1 MRLILESFK
10 HRIAQNPLRGLL
22 SIISVALGSAAVI
35 LVLNL
40 SFRFNDYIGDLAREA
55 GSVVVIANAKEETDG
70 GISWEGRGDFS
81 SNTIE
86 ALSSEY
92 PQLKNIIGMSAF
104 GMNFEIRQ
112 GEEFYR
118 IRRSVPT
125 VPEYK
130 DLYSLNMIAGE
141 FLTQADLQNRA
152 AVAVINEE
160 VAKVLFGSS
169 ENAIG
174 KSFTQVTR
182 NPQPQGN
189 ERTFTITGVF
199 EDFPY
204 YLKMVMGMGDV
215 FVPQSLFQRMGTDN
229 YRVILANLDGG
240 DFEKA
245 KPKIESVMGGI
256 VDENVPVTV
265 WQGSPT
271 SPSQASFLDSL
282 KSTVNTSSLFFGAL
296 GMVALLVSSFG
307 IFSIMLVSILE
318 RTREV
323 GLRRVI
329 GSTKGGIIGH
339 FMAESLIF
347 TLIGS
352 VIGIGIALLFNTPMT
367 EALKPMLAFGPRGTE
382 TAVPLNLGIKAIGA
396 GTLLALVLGTV
407 FGIIPALSAA
417 KVSPIESLRDQ

>member
-1 MRLILESFK
+1 VRLIFESFK
-10 HRIAQNPLRGLL
+10 HRITQNPLRGLL

-40 SFRFNDYIGDLAREA
+40 SFRFNEYIGDLAKEA

-86 ALSSEY
+86 ALSREY
-92 PQLKNIIGMSAF
+92 PQLRNIIGMSAF
-104 GMNFEIRQ
+104 GMNLEIRQ
-112 GEEFYR
+112 DGEYYR
-118 IRRSVPT
+118 IRRSIPT
-125 VPEYK
+125 VPAYK
-130 DLYSLNMIAGE
+130 DLYSINMIAGE
-141 FLTQADLQNRA
+141 FLTEADLQNRA
-152 AVAVINEE
+152 AVAVISQEA
-160 VAKVLFGSS
+160 AKVLFGSAD
-169 ENAIG
+169 NAMG

-182 NPQPQGN
+182 NPQQQGN
-189 ERTFTITGVF
+189 ERTFTVTGVF
-199 EDFPY
+199 EDLPY
-204 YLKMVMGMGDV
+204 YLKMIMGMGDV
-215 FVPQSLFQRMGTDN
+215 FVPQTLFQRIGSDN
-229 YRVILANLDGG
+229 YRVLMGRLDGP

-245 KPKIESVMGGI
+245 KPKIESVMGGL
-256 VDENVPVTV
+256 VDEDVPVAV

-271 SPSQASFLDSL
+271 GPSRASFLDSL

-323 GLRRVI
+323 GLRRAI

-367 EALKPMLAFGPRGTE
+367 EALKPMLTFGPQGTE
-382 TAVPLNLGIKAIGA
+382 TTVPLNLGIQAVGA